1 MFVFVLLIA
10 KIDFEIWAWCRF
22 CFNSFTFHLIAKN
35 SLKKEMDG
43 GDVKGDIDIFF

>member
-10 KIDFEIWAWCRF
+10 KIDFEIWAWCR
-22 CFNSFTFHLIAKN
+22 FNSFTFHLIAKN